1 MKPTNPPRI
10 LLVEDDPVSRA
21 FLVAAVEALPAAGV
35 AAADCAPAR
44 GLASQYPG

>member
-21 FLVAAVEALPAAGV
+21 FLVAAVEALPAVGDG
-35 AAADCAPAR
+35 AAHCAQAR
-44 GLASQYPG
+44 RLV